1 MKKLSIFLC
10 LLGVLLVSCNQ
21 NRTVVTKVESIQ
33 DNAVLCGGYISD
45 LEFSNAHYGICWSE
59 SSNPTLKNGTVVETG
74 FRTNK
79 KGNFTVWIRD
89 LLPEHTYYLRA
100 FYYEGQRI
108 TYGSVICVTTKAQY
122 HDNTRI
128 ENAVQDFDGNS
139 YNATKLGDQIWM
151 ASNLKTTHYADGTEV
166 PSVKYP
172 DGNSDNVDQ
181 YGYMYTFRTATR
193 NAHSVESPNPSGVQG
208 ICPDGWHLPSLA
220 EWEQLTFYLES
231 HPDQYIKPSG
241 SIAKALAST
250 EGWMASTGYGA
261 PGNDPSTNNSTG
273 FSALP
278 AGIHRTNGPEEFQ
291 QMASFS
297 ATNTL
302 NFWLD
307 NQYCTA
313 SSYASL
319 SNYSSG
325 FFYDM
330 EQSFV
335 ANYWI
340 FSVRCVKD

>member
-139 YNATKLGDQIWM
+139 YNATKLGDQTWM
-151 ASNLKTTHYADGTEV
+151 ASNLKTTHYADGEEV
-166 PSVKYP
+166 AISYP
-172 DGNSDNVDQ
+172 GEDQDNVNQ
-181 YGYMYTFRTATR
+181 YGYLYYFRAATR
-193 NAHSVESPNPSGVQG
+193 GAYSEENPNPSGVQG

-220 EWEQLTFYLES
+220 EWDQLKYYLES
-231 HPDQYIKPSG
+231 HEDQYIKPSG

-273 FSALP
+273 FSAMP
-278 AGIHRTNGPEEFQ
+278 AGVSRGHDIVDFQ
-291 QMASFS
+291 QSAYFA

-319 SNYSSG
+319 SHNSSG
-325 FFYDM
+325 FFNEM
-330 EQSFV
+330 LQS
-335 ANYWI
+335 ASHGWRY
-340 FSVRCVKD
+340 SVRCVKD